1 MQNKATFIQK
11 KCLAG
16 LLLLGKGSTGIWAEG
31 WVDRRLHQVDSIHI
45 NLPGPSAGG
54 SEVVGGLRPSS
65 NQLFI
70 KSSPVSTSS
79 SISFSTKK
87 KERGDDEFF
96 LPER

>member
-16 LLLLGKGSTGIWAEG
+16 IILKEREAPEYGPRDGSTVADIK
-31 WVDRRLHQVDSIHI
+31 SIQSTKK
-45 NLPGPSAGG
+45 GPSAGG

-87 KERGDDEFF
+87 KRKG
-96 LPER
+96 